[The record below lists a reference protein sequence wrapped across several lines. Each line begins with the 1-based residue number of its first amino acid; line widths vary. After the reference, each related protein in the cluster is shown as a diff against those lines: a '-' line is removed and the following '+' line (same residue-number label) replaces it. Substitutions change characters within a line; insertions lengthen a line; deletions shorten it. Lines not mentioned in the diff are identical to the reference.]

1 MKRIVL
7 VGGGTAGHVEPALA
21 VGRWLL
27 DKRPDLD
34 LSFIGTKSGI
44 EVELLVDTGIKFN
57 SILKVPFPRKFSISS
72 LIWPIKFLI
81 GITQSLQA
89 IRGSNLVIG
98 FGGYVSAPAYVAAWL
113 LRTPLIIHE
122 ANAKP
127 GLANIL
133 GTFFTKNSF
142 VAYPRTLEIN
152 RRFSK
157 SICSGMPIKS
167 RIDNFDF
174 VQIPR
179 LRQDFLNSLKLPL
192 ENRTLLVF
200 GGSLGAQRLNEA
212 IAPSKNLILESNW
225 NLIHVVG
232 GTNKL
237 PENFGNYRAIGYI
250 HEMELAYAA
259 CDFVI
264 CRAGAVT
271 CAELA
276 AVGLPALLVPLP
288 IGNGEQIEN
297 ARDLMATGA
306 AQMIANQDFTSE
318 WVARNIIEILNKAPA
333 RFKGISKRADEVI
346 GMKAL
351 ELIRLSK

>member
-1 MKRIVL
+1 MKRVVL

-27 DKRPDLD
+27 KQRPELD

-57 SILKVPFPRKFSISS
+57 SIIKVPFPRKISIST
-72 LIWPIKFLI
+72 LIWPLKFFV
-81 GITQSLQA
+81 GIVQSARA
-89 IRGSNLVIG
+89 IRGSDLVVG
-98 FGGYVSAPAYVAAWL
+98 FGGYVSAPAYVAAWI

-133 GTFFTKNSF
+133 GTYLTKNSF
-142 VAYPRTLEIN
+142 VAYPRTRELN

-157 SICSGMPIKS
+157 STYSGMPIKS
-167 RIDNFDF
+167 KIDNFDF
-174 VQIPR
+174 AQSSQM
-179 LRQDFLNSLKLPL
+179 RQDFLNSLNLPL
-192 ENRTLLVF
+192 DKRTLLVF

-212 IAPSKNLILESNW
+212 ITQSKTAILATNW

-232 GTNKL
+232 SSNTL
-237 PENFGNYRAIGYI
+237 PENSGNYRALRYI
-250 HEMELAYAA
+250 NEMDLAYAA

-276 AVGLPALLVPLP
+276 AVGAPALLVPLP

-297 ARDLMATGA
+297 ARDLVATGQ

-318 WVARNIIEILNKAPA
+318 WVTQNLIEILKKAPA

-346 GMKAL
+346 GMRAL
-351 ELIRLSK
+351 ELIRLS